1 MPIFWECDRCT
12 ACCRWPGDVRLSD
25 AEISRIA
32 AHLGI
37 PEAEFIDRFTRL
49 NRTRS
54 GLSLTEGPDGACI
67 LLEGND
73 CRIQPVKPDQ
83 CRGFPNRWSFP
94 GFEKLCHAKPIE
106 VSQAEWDRR
115 A

>member
-1 MPIFWECDRCT
+1 MPTFWECDRCT

-25 AEISRIA
+25 AEITRIA
-32 AHLGI
+32 THLGI
-37 PEAEFIDRFTRL
+37 SESEFIEQFTRL
-49 NRTRS
+49 NQTRS
-54 GLSLTEGPDGACI
+54 GLSLTERSDGACI
-67 LLEGND
+67 LLDGHD

-94 GFEKLCHAKPIE
+94 GFEQLCHAKPRE
-106 VSQAEWDRR
+106 VSQEEWDRR